1 MSAIQ
6 TPSSKSPLPPQ
17 ASPFS
22 PLPLHLSPLRWIAS
36 AIPGVIALAA
46 VGGLVFAGQK
56 THWRIPKFSEL
67 RGQAV
72 VAKDDWC
79 AAHNVPDSACV
90 ECNKDC
96 LPPAKERGW
105 CKIHGVHECPV
116 CNPEIAQIPNAGEVA
131 AEEKPHSED
140 ALNFMPR
147 PENNSKC
154 QLQQRRIQ
162 FASEEIIERLGI
174 GVTPAKHA
182 PISESVTANGEIGFD
197 PTRAA
202 RLSSRV
208 SGTLFRVEKQVGDK
222 VKRGDVL
229 ALVDA
234 AGVGQ
239 AKAELQQSVVNLD
252 LKTQTL
258 ANLKASTGV
267 VAGKSVQEAEA
278 AVAEAQVRM
287 LAARQTLVN
296 LGLPLPKMDDIRA
309 EPEELSRALQ
319 FLSLPDELA
328 AEVAKSSSSS
338 NLLPVRAPFDGEVTE
353 RSGVPGEVVAQNK
366 VLFVV
371 ADTRTMWLT
380 LSVRIEDAERIQPGQ
395 RVEFTHEGHHGQGI
409 TDAGTVAWVSPAV
422 DHATRMVPIRVK
434 LPNSNER
441 HHAHTFGTARIVLR
455 EVSRAIVVPA
465 NAVHWEGDCYVVFV
479 RDKNFE
485 KSKYKVFHVRKIR
498 PGATEVSD
506 EGRRG
511 RGEQIQAEPNIE
523 IAAGLLPG
531 ELIASTKSG
540 ILRSELLKNNL
551 GAG

>member
-1 MSAIQ
+1 
-6 TPSSKSPLPPQ
+6 
-17 ASPFS
+17 
-22 PLPLHLSPLRWIAS
+22 
-36 AIPGVIALAA
+36 
-46 VGGLVFAGQK
+46 LVFAGQK

-67 RGQAV
+67 RGQVAI
-72 VAKDDWC
+72 AKDDWC
-79 AAHNVPDSACV
+79 EVHNVSDSECV
-90 ECNKDC
+90 ECNKGC

-116 CNPEIAQIPNAGEVA
+116 CNPAIAQISNAAEVA
-131 AEEKPHSED
+131 AEEKPHSEE
-140 ALNFMPR
+140 ALNFAPR

-154 QLQQRRIQ
+154 KLQQRRIQ
-162 FASEEIIERLGI
+162 FASAEVIERLGI
-174 GVTPAKHA
+174 EVTSAKHG
-182 PISESVTANGEIGFD
+182 PITESVTANGEIGFD

-202 RLSSRV
+202 RLSPRV
-208 SGTLFRVEKQVGDK
+208 SGTLWRVEKQVGDN

-234 AGVGQ
+234 ADVGK
-239 AKAELQQSVVNLD
+239 AKAELQQSIVNLD

-258 ANLKASTGV
+258 ANLKGSPRV
-267 VAGKSVQEAEA
+267 VTGKSVQEAEA
-278 AVAEAQVRM
+278 SVAEAHVRM
-287 LAARQTLVN
+287 LAARQVLVN
-296 LGLPLPKMDDIRA
+296 LGLPLPNVVDISA
-309 EPEELSRALQ
+309 EPEELTRALQ
-319 FLSLPDELA
+319 FLGLPDELA
-328 AEVAKSSSSS
+328 ANVAKSSSSS

-353 RSGVPGEVVAQNK
+353 RSGVPGEVVAPNK
-366 VLFVV
+366 ILFVV

-380 LSVRIEDAERIQPGQ
+380 LNVRIEDAERIQPGL
-395 RVEFTHEGHHGQGI
+395 RVEFTHEGHHGHGA
-409 TDAGTVAWVSPAV
+409 TDAGTVTWVSPAV

-455 EVSRAIVVPA
+455 EEPRAIVVPT

-498 PGATEVSD
+498 PGATDVARD
-506 EGRRG
+506 EGRG
-511 RGEQIQAEPNIE
+511 ARGEKIAPESILE

-531 ELIASTKSG
+531 ELVASTNSG